1 MHSRVFGRLGFS
13 LAVLLTVAACA
24 SAATPVPTKA
34 PTAPPSTGPTVTVA
48 PTATP
53 LPGTKTFTIGFT
65 NPGISSA
72 PFLAAIADLNANG
85 YKIDF
90 PIIQSS
96 ELVVQGVAS
105 GTFAFGSGANNAVL
119 AAVEQGAG
127 LRVVVSRVNNE
138 WMLYAAKSITSCA
151 GLAGK
156 KLAIHSEGAVSTAMV
171 KNFVATKCPGTAP
184 SYVVIP
190 GSENR
195 VQALLANPSPIDA
208 SPLELGDAVTID
220 IKAADR
226 YSLLSNFAGDLP
238 NLQANAIYV
247 NLAFARDNPGSVV
260 ALIRAVLEQYR
271 KVDGN
276 AAYLQQISEKHVPNA
291 IVKDTVAAATKKF
304 VDLKMFPI
312 NGGITAA
319 NLDYTA
325 KFFGPAPDGIGSTKK
340 LIGINEWTDLTYLK
354 LALAAIGTK

>member
-1 MHSRVFGRLGFS
+1 MASFHRW
-13 LAVLLTVAACA
+13 LTTSVAAGLIVAACS
-24 SAATPVPTKA
+24 SAATPA
-34 PTAPPSTGPTVTVA
+34 PTAAPTSKSSAGPSAAAA
-48 PTATP
+48 PTATV
-53 LPGTKTFTIGFT
+53 LPGTKTFSIAFT

-72 PFLAAIADLNANG
+72 PFLAAIADLNAKG

-90 PIIQSS
+90 PVIQSS

-119 AAVEQGAG
+119 AAVEKGANM
-127 LRVVVSRVNNE
+127 RVVVTRVNNE

-171 KNFVATKCPGTAP
+171 KNYISTKCPGTAP

-195 VQALLANPSPIDA
+195 LQAILANPSPIDA
-208 SPLELGDAVTID
+208 SPLELGDAVTVD
-220 IKAADR
+220 LKAADR

-247 NLAFARDNPGSVV
+247 SLAFARDNPGTVV
-260 ALIRAVLEQYR
+260 ELIKAVLGQYR
-271 KVDGN
+271 KVATD

-291 IVKDTVAAATKKF
+291 IVKETVAAATKKF
-304 VDLKMFPI
+304 VELKMFPV
-312 NGGITAA
+312 NGGITTE
-319 NLDYTA
+319 NLNYSA
-325 KFFGPAPDGIGSTKK
+325 KFFGPAPDGTGATKAIIP
-340 LIGINEWTDLTYLK
+340 LAQWADLTYLN
-354 LALAAIGTK
+354 LALKDIGTK